1 MTENWLGINA
11 EAPESLKFPE
21 FPASPEPSGA
31 PEAPESPHDPPRE
44 ILLEKDPSRDA
55 LREKSSEG
63 TTTPQ
68 REDYFAGSEAYSC
81 NYPMDNNINIFL
93 ILPF

>member
-21 FPASPEPSGA
+21 FLASPEPSGA

-44 ILLEKDPSRDA
+44 ILLEKDPWGDA
-55 LREKSSEG
+55 LGEKSSQG
-63 TTTPQ
+63 TTPPEGGLFCGHQ
-68 REDYFAGSEAYSC
+68 G
-81 NYPMDNNINIFL
+81 IFL
-93 ILPF
+93 